1 MVKFQ
6 NRTIGVI
13 AILLM
18 LSASPLSVTYSFAD
32 IEDGQEEEKA
42 QNNRK
47 AEKSTQKVR
56 LGVILTEKVVNGKL
70 EVRHYALPD
79 DTTEEDMRRTLSFEG
94 QTLGWAYVNY
104 KAYHSGILLFDGKAS
119 KVGENLWGIST
130 NGVSI
135 LGERQSDLESSGKSN
150 DSHVVVYETASDED
164 LSYRVVFSGKVS
176 ETDEE
181 NVIAMSFMNSGL
193 NSEIDQNIKFLQI
206 GELTIKSEKSIN
218 SNQEF
223 RNSISVR

>member
-1 MVKFQ
+1 
-6 NRTIGVI
+6 
-13 AILLM
+13 
-18 LSASPLSVTYSFAD
+18 
-32 IEDGQEEEKA
+32 
-42 QNNRK
+42 
-47 AEKSTQKVR
+47 
-56 LGVILTEKVVNGKL
+56 
-70 EVRHYALPD
+70 
-79 DTTEEDMRRTLSFEG
+79 
-94 QTLGWAYVNY
+94 
-104 KAYHSGILLFDGKAS
+104 
-119 KVGENLWGIST
+119 
-130 NGVSI
+130 VSI

-181 NVIAMSFMNSGL
+181 NVIVMSFMNSGL
-193 NSEIDQNIKFLQI
+193 NPEIGQNIKFLQI